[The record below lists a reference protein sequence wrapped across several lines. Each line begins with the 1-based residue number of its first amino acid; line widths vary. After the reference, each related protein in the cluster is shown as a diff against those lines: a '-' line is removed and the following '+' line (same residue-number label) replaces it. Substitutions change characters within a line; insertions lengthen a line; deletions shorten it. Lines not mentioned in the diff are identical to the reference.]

1 MSIRLQVIQSKGT
14 TMKRAV
20 YISAILYIISL
31 SFLRA
36 NEPVKAVLSRSKLKL
51 GDQTELKV
59 IVSSSANYTV
69 EFPSYDSL
77 QCITPGVEVLSFRD
91 SFSTSGSERVRIY
104 TITSFDTAVSNI
116 PPIEIKVDKTLYSTK
131 ELPLKVLSVPIDTA
145 AVEQI
150 FDLKEPMEPS
160 FDIHEWLLPFIL
172 SIITLI
178 VGIILTYI
186 IIRIKDN
193 KPIIRR
199 LKMNPYIPPHKAAMA
214 EISKIK
220 EESLSEN
227 VDSKTYYTKLT
238 DALRRYMQGRYGIN
252 AMEMT
257 TDEIISSIEKVNDPD
272 AIRELSELFTT
283 ADLVKFAK
291 VHPDI
296 SENDKNLLNAVN
308 YIESTKKE
316 EVKELPPREVVV
328 VDIRS
333 RKAKCILYISIII
346 TLIILA
352 LTATYLIKQLYILN
366 Y

>member
-1 MSIRLQVIQSKGT
+1 
-14 TMKRAV
+14 MKSSV
-20 YISAILYIISL
+20 YISVILYIISL
-31 SFLRA
+31 SILRA
-36 NEPVKAVLSRSKLKL
+36 SEPAKAVLSRSKLKL

-59 IVSSSANYTV
+59 IVPASKTSSV
-69 EFPSYDSL
+69 KFPEYDSL
-77 QCITPGVEVLSFRD
+77 QSITPGVEVLSFRD
-91 SFSTSGSERVRIY
+91 SLSTSVSERVRIY
-104 TITSFDTAVSNI
+104 TITSFDTTVRSI
-116 PPIEIKVDKTLYSTK
+116 PPIEIKVDNKTYSTNG
-131 ELPLKVLSVPIDTA
+131 LPLKVLSVPIDTT

-150 FDLKEPMEPS
+150 FDLKGPMEPP

-172 SIITLI
+172 SFITLI

-220 EESLSEN
+220 EESLSDG

-316 EVKELPPREVVV
+316 V
-328 VDIRS
+328 
-333 RKAKCILYISIII
+333 I

>member
-1 MSIRLQVIQSKGT
+1 
-14 TMKRAV
+14 MKRAV

-31 SFLRA
+31 SFLHA

-59 IVSSSANYTV
+59 IVSSSMTSTV

-77 QCITPGVEVLSFRD
+77 QSITPGVEV
-91 SFSTSGSERVRIY
+91 STSSSERIRIY
-104 TITSFDTAVSNI
+104 TITSFDTAVNNI
-116 PPIEIKVDKTLYSTK
+116 PPIEIKVDKTTYSTK

-145 AVEQI
+145 EVEQI

-178 VGIILTYI
+178 VSIILTYI

-257 TDEIISSIEKVNDPD
+257 TDEIIASIEKVNDPD
-272 AIRELSELFTT
+272 AIHELNELFTT

-308 YIESTKKE
+308 YIENTKKE

-333 RKAKCILYISIII
+333 RKAKRVLYISITI